1 MGGMETLEAWG
12 RGQGQGMGLD
22 WTDTSPPGVMLLVGT
37 NPDIGTEPF
46 AQVRHF
52 WLLFPITQS
61 DPISPT

>member
-52 WLLFPITQS
+52 WLL
-61 DPISPT
+61 